1 MNLFLH
7 LFIHIALSLLAG
19 FIVWK
24 LWQKPVASFVAGI
37 VGGFLVDLD
46 HVIDYFLAF
55 GWNIRLDYFAKGYQ
69 FLKSDKIYVLLHGW
83 EYVIILAVLAIWVLK
98 NKTAKSVILA
108 LALGLFFHLGFDASA
123 NEGAKFSTYSIANR
137 MHKNFELKDLVTPEH
152 YLDHQ
157 ARKKLINFE

>member
-1 MNLFLH
+1 MNLYLH
-7 LFIHIALSLLAG
+7 LSIHISFSLLAG

-24 LWQKPVASFVAGI
+24 LWKKPVESFIFGV

-55 GWNIRLDYFAKGYQ
+55 GWNIRFEYFAKGYE
-69 FLKSDKIYVLLHGW
+69 FLKSDKIFILLHGW
-83 EYVIILAVLAIWVLK
+83 EYVIILMFLAIFIFK

-123 NEGAKFSTYSIANR
+123 NEGARFSTYSIANR
-137 MHKNFELKDLVTPEH
+137 IHKNFELKDLVTQEH

-157 ARKKLINFE
+157 EKKKLIDFE